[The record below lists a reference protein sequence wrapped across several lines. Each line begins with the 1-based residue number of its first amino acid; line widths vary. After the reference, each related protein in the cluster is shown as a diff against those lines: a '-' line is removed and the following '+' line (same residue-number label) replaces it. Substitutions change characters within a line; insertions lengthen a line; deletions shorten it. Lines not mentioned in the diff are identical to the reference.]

1 MDDWSNSTF
10 RRRNVIHQMILSEK
24 DINRIIEMSW
34 EDRTPFDAI
43 FIQFNLRE
51 DQVKELMKK
60 ELKFSS
66 YKLWRERVENCKTKH
81 QKILNQEIN
90 RFKCQLQRPI
100 SNNKISKR

>member
-1 MDDWSNSTF
+1 
-10 RRRNVIHQMILSEK
+10 
-24 DINRIIEMSW
+24 MSW

-43 FIQFNLRE
+43 FMQFNLRE

-81 QKILNQEIN
+81 QKIRNQEIN

-100 SNNKISKR
+100 SNNKISKRYFFFEFRLYFFKKNINSYLS

>member
-1 MDDWSNSTF
+1 MDDWSNSTS
-10 RRRNVIHQMILSEK
+10 RRRDVIYQMILSEK

-43 FIQFNLRE
+43 FMQFNLRE

-81 QKILNQEIN
+81 QKIRNQQIN

-100 SNNKISKR
+100 SNNKSSKR

>member
-1 MDDWSNSTF
+1 MDDWSNSTS
-10 RRRNVIHQMILSEK
+10 RRRDVIYQVILSEK

-81 QKILNQEIN
+81 QKIRNQEIN

>member
-10 RRRNVIHQMILSEK
+10 RRGDVIYQMILSEN

-43 FIQFNLRE
+43 FMQFNLRE

-60 ELKFSS
+60 KPKFSS

-81 QKILNQEIN
+81 QKIRNQEIN

>member
-1 MDDWSNSTF
+1 M
-10 RRRNVIHQMILSEK
+10 MLSEI

-43 FIQFNLRE
+43 FKQFQLRE
-51 DQVKELMKK
+51 DQVKKLMKK

-66 YKLWRERVENCKTKH
+66 YRLWRERVENCKTKH
-81 QKILNQEIN
+81 QKKANVEIN
-90 RFKCQLQRPI
+90 RFKCKRQKAI

>member
-10 RRRNVIHQMILSEK
+10 RRGDVIYQMILSEN

-43 FIQFNLRE
+43 FMQFNLRE
-51 DQVKELMKK
+51 DQVNELMKK
-60 ELKFSS
+60 KLKFSS

-81 QKILNQEIN
+81 QKIRNQEIN

>member
-1 MDDWSNSTF
+1 M
-10 RRRNVIHQMILSEK
+10 LSEI

-34 EDRTPFDAI
+34 EDRTPIDAI
-43 FIQFNLRE
+43 FKQFQIRE
-51 DQVKELMKK
+51 DQVKKLMKK

-66 YKLWRERVENCKTKH
+66 YKLWRKRVEACKTKH
-81 QKILNQEIN
+81 EKTRKTEIN

>member
-1 MDDWSNSTF
+1 
-10 RRRNVIHQMILSEK
+10 MILSDK

-43 FIQFNLRE
+43 FMQFNLRE

-81 QKILNQEIN
+81 QKIRNKEIN
-90 RFKCQLQRPI
+90 RFKCKLQRPI

>member
-10 RRRNVIHQMILSEK
+10 RRGDVIYQMILSEN

-43 FIQFNLRE
+43 FMQFNLRE
-51 DQVKELMKK
+51 DQVKELIKK
-60 ELKFSS
+60 KLKFSS

-81 QKILNQEIN
+81 QKIRNQEIN

>member
-1 MDDWSNSTF
+1 MDDWSNSTS
-10 RRRNVIHQMILSEK
+10 RRRDVIYQMILSEK
-24 DINRIIEMSW
+24 DINKIIEMSW

-43 FIQFNLRE
+43 FIQFHLRE

-81 QKILNQEIN
+81 QKIRNQEIN

>member
-10 RRRNVIHQMILSEK
+10 RRGDVIYQMILSEN

-34 EDRTPFDAI
+34 EYRTPFDAI
-43 FIQFNLRE
+43 FMQFNLRE

-60 ELKFSS
+60 KLKFSS

-81 QKILNQEIN
+81 QKIRNQEIN

>member
-1 MDDWSNSTF
+1 MDDWSNSTS
-10 RRRNVIHQMILSEK
+10 RRRDVIYQMILSEK

-81 QKILNQEIN
+81 QKIRNQEIN

>member
-10 RRRNVIHQMILSEK
+10 RRGDVIYQMILSEI

-43 FIQFNLRE
+43 FKQFQLRE
-51 DQVKELMKK
+51 DQVKKLMKK

-66 YKLWRERVENCKTKH
+66 YKLWRKRVEACKTKH
-81 QKILNQEIN
+81 EKTRNTEIN

>member
-10 RRRNVIHQMILSEK
+10 RRGDVIYQMILSEN

-43 FIQFNLRE
+43 FMQFNLRE

-60 ELKFSS
+60 KLKFSS

-81 QKILNQEIN
+81 QKIRNQEIN

>member
-1 MDDWSNSTF
+1 
-10 RRRNVIHQMILSEK
+10 MILSEK

-43 FIQFNLRE
+43 FMQFNLRE

-60 ELKFSS
+60 ELRFSS

-81 QKILNQEIN
+81 QKIRNQEIN

>member
-1 MDDWSNSTF
+1 MDDWSNSTS
-10 RRRNVIHQMILSEK
+10 RRRDVIYQMILSEK

-43 FIQFNLRE
+43 FIQFNLSE

-81 QKILNQEIN
+81 QKIRNQEIN

>member
-1 MDDWSNSTF
+1 
-10 RRRNVIHQMILSEK
+10 MILSEK

-43 FIQFNLRE
+43 FMQFNLRE

-66 YKLWRERVENCKTKH
+66 TEKNTT
-81 QKILNQEIN
+81 
-90 RFKCQLQRPI
+90 
-100 SNNKISKR
+100 S